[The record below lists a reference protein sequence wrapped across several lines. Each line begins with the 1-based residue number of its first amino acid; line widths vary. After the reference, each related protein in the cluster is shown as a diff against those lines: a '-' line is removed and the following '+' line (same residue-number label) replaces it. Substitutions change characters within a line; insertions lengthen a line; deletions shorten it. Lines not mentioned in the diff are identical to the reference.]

1 LFLRFAR
8 RRTADAD
15 RHAASAFFRA
25 LRKSFR
31 AKNKNRLD
39 TRNVQPVFFNRKPSV
54 SGVLPERAHTGVL
67 QIIA

>member
-1 LFLRFAR
+1 MRFAR

-39 TRNVQPVFFNRKPSV
+39 TRNVQPGFFNRKLSV
-54 SGVLPERAHTGVL
+54 SGV
-67 QIIA
+67 